1 MQAAD
6 SVSRPNG
13 KVGVSTLNKEVF
25 FLKSQF
31 NYKKL
36 LREEGSD
43 DYHRS
48 TLSQYIQ
55 SILKLN
61 SKTDFP

>member
-31 NYKKL
+31 NNKKT
-36 LREEGSD
+36 S
-43 DYHRS
+43 
-48 TLSQYIQ
+48 
-55 SILKLN
+55 KLFI
-61 SKTDFP
+61 KRGGI